1 MVAIENELR
10 IMSEQNKY
18 FNQRNSEL
26 QSRFA
31 NDVREKDNLNAK
43 IVELENTY
51 RNFRRMH
58 IENGLMFKEELST
71 MKIYHEEEKLK
82 LKEMIRGK

>member
-10 IMSEQNKY
+10 IMSEENKY

-26 QSRFA
+26 ESRFA
-31 NDVREKDNLNAK
+31 NDLREKENLNAR
-43 IVELENTY
+43 IVELDDTY

-58 IENGLMFKEELST
+58 I
-71 MKIYHEEEKLK
+71 
-82 LKEMIRGK
+82 

>member
-10 IMSEQNKY
+10 IMSEENKY

-26 QSRFA
+26 ESKFA
-31 NDVREKDNLNAK
+31 NDLREKENLNAR
-43 IVELENTY
+43 IVELDDTY

-58 IENGLMFKEELST
+58 I
-71 MKIYHEEEKLK
+71 
-82 LKEMIRGK
+82 